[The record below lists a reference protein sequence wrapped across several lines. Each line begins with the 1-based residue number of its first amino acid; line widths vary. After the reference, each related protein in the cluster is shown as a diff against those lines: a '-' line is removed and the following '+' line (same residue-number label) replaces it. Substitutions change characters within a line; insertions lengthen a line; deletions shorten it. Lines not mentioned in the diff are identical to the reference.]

1 MPAPRR
7 VQAVHQ
13 RAQGYRRNLRGAG
26 GNDLGRQPGP
36 AADRAQDEVPQQG
49 DGGVEIGDHPAAHR
63 VDEVL
68 LSATP
73 AERRDED
80 DALAAIIEAAEEP
93 SEFRMLYED
102 SASLRQKV
110 EIIAKEVYGADG
122 VDYLPLAARQIDTYE
137 QAGFGTLPVCIAK
150 THLSISSDPS
160 LKGAPTGWRL
170 PVREARANVGA
181 GFVYLV
187 SGDMR
192 TMPGLSSSPAAER
205 IDIDDK
211 GNVVGLY

>member
-1 MPAPRR
+1 MLAENPEEVHLGAANLLKHLEIVRR
-7 VQAVHQ
+7 HGVTPVVAINAFAEDFPSEHSAIREIAAEVGVRAAVCTHFVN
-13 RAQGYRRNLRGAG
+13 GGKGA
-26 GNDLGRQPGP
+26 
-36 AADRAQDEVPQQG
+36 
-49 DGGVEIGDHPAAHR
+49 VE
-63 VDEVL
+63 L
-68 LSATP
+68 
-73 AERRDED
+73 AE
-80 DALAAIIEAAEEP
+80 AIIEAAEEP
-93 SEFRMLYED
+93 NEFRMLYED

-137 QAGFGTLPVCIAK
+137 RAGFGTLPVCIAK

-192 TMPGLSSSPAAER
+192 TMPGLSSSPAAEK
-205 IDIDDK
+205 IDIDDE